1 MINIIGLV
9 VSIVG
14 TILSMVSIC
23 LSYRW
28 WKKTY
33 KEVKFLQTKRKLYS
47 TKLSDKLAFVK
58 IRDLTTTLLDI
69 DPDFNG
75 FGFANNANITQ
86 DTITA
91 LVNCIVNIK
100 YKFEKKEFGK

>member
-1 MINIIGLV
+1 MNTIIDIIGFGL
-9 VSIVG
+9 SIVG
-14 TILSMVSIC
+14 TILSIVSIC

-47 TKLSDKLAFVK
+47 TKLSDKQAFIK

-69 DPDFNG
+69 DPDFKG
-75 FGFANNANITQ
+75 FNFANDGNTTQ
-86 DTITA
+86 DVITA
-91 LVNCIVNIK
+91 LANCVVNIK
-100 YKFEKKEFGK
+100 NKSENKE